1 MKKIRFDLSE
11 LSEMKRFSLVMFLGT
26 YFLMMVSGTLS
37 FILSY
42 YLINKFMFVNVVLGQ
57 YWLVYLTFILSPFG
71 ALALYVGLFY
81 KVDNK
86 IIQQPENY
94 VPKVHYIDDMV
105 EKAVEGDK

>member
-1 MKKIRFDLSE
+1 MKFRLNLDE
-11 LSEMKRFSLVMFLGT
+11 LGEMQKFSLVMFST
-26 YFLMMVSGTLS
+26 TFFLMMVVGSLN
-37 FILSY
+37 FLISY
-42 YLINKFMFVNVVLGQ
+42 YFINKFMLINVVLGQ

-71 ALALYVGLFY
+71 ALAIYIGWFY

-86 IIQQPENY
+86 IIQQPKNY